1 MMYNVR
7 TKLLSLD
14 KDIFITELCF
24 SLNFYLPYHS
34 AHSLLTTP
42 SSEISNQFLTELI
55 IFNRLYSNSLLQ

>member
-42 SSEISNQFLTELI
+42 SSEISNQFLNTLI
-55 IFNRLYSNSLLQ
+55 NFKEFFIY